1 MSAPKCRSGVCGKLL
16 GAFVASPV
24 RYAVCQ
30 ANTARLRA
38 SSVRRF
44 TAEEAAFDYR
54 RSAFL
59 DTEAVVLGR
68 VVKGTIVLVE
78 AGTVPQDCVQK
89 CRDALLAVGANLLGA
104 VLTDYDPKKI

>member
-16 GAFVASPV
+16 GAFAASPV

-44 TAEEAAFDYR
+44 TAEEAAFGYR

-59 DTEAVVLGR
+59 DTEAVVLGAR
-68 VVKGTIVLVE
+68 LRLTPDDPAAIRRRMDDLM
-78 AGTVPQDCVQK
+78 A
-89 CRDALLAVGANLLGA
+89 RRGAYYKLYA
-104 VLTDYDPKKI
+104 AQFE